1 MCYSM
6 TNFISI
12 NIKYIMP
19 VCKHQVKIEKKE
31 YACRV
36 KLKITLQFRKQT
48 HVLII

>member
-1 MCYSM
+1 M

-31 YACRV
+31 YV
-36 KLKITLQFRKQT
+36 G
-48 HVLII
+48 